1 MDCCGLS
8 STGLQ
13 NIDANEITS
22 DNTTI
27 FSNLNVSG
35 LTTLSNNTN
44 IYGTLNVN
52 GLTRLSN
59 NTSVYGTL
67 NVSGLTRLANNTSI
81 YGSLNVS
88 GLTVLSNDTNITNG
102 SLYISGVNVL
112 QTLNI
117 HGTGLSTLY
126 NFRSDN
132 PDALITQQASTFS
145 TLIHGVYPESEIK
158 FETLLSK
165 SNYEIEG
172 NKCLT
177 KIDTSGKL
185 NVYHK
190 YDELLQSKEEGYLVV
205 HDELVDIFKQAQ
217 LNVLKFI
224 AHDVEIDRI
233 GLIASGAAA
242 GVAAIILALGISSI
256 VEGIVNHVDVVDMN
270 NKINENTINLNSLS
284 SVTTLAINELQNR
297 TNFSNLIISGVT
309 VHSSLNVSGFTTLS
323 NNTTFLSS
331 LNVSGLTTLNNDTT
345 LLSSLNISG
354 LTTLSNNTTIFG
366 TLNVSGFTRLSN
378 NTTLISSLNVS
389 GFTTLSNNATVVSSI
404 NISGLSTLA
413 NMTTLLSSLNVSGF
427 TTLNNDTTLLSSLN
441 ISGFTTLS
449 NNATVVSSINI
460 SGLSTLGNI
469 TTCVSSL
476 NVSGLT
482 TLSNHIT
489 AYGTLNVS
497 GYSTLVNDTTIVS
510 SLNVSGL
517 TTLSN
522 NTTVYGT
529 LNVSGLTTLSNN
541 TTVLSSLSVSGRT
554 IIGSDIYNYSDS
566 VVEMYKNLNIRKT
579 PIVGGTYDNI
589 ELKVG
594 LGTRSS
600 YLSMSEGYDINLY
613 SHTGNID
620 LRCEDIDT
628 AIRLMV
634 PNGDIDLDAPQ
645 VNVSNNLT
653 VAGKLKC
660 LNLGQRIPMY
670 FTTSRTVT
678 LNGTNYS
685 CYDIDLRLYT
695 NSILLDGYNIR
706 QFRIRTWLSDTDYQ
720 HPNMYQTNY
729 SVFMSDRNGLSLFAQ
744 GGPFENYYFDL
755 ANPGLNQTL
764 YRNNFD
770 TLMYISR
777 QGQKKVYCIIEDL
790 L

>member
-44 IYGTLNVN
+44 I
-52 GLTRLSN
+52 
-59 NTSVYGTL
+59 YGTL

-404 NISGLSTLA
+404 NISGLSTL
-413 NMTTLLSSLNVSGF
+413 
-427 TTLNNDTTLLSSLN
+427 
-441 ISGFTTLS
+441 
-449 NNATVVSSINI
+449 
-460 SGLSTLGNI
+460 GNI